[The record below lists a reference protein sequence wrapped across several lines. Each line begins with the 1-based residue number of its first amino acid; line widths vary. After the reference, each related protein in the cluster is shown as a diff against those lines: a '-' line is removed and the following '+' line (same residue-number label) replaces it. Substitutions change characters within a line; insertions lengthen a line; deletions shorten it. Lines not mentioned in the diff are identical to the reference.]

1 MESGWDFA
9 WNLAGNWLHGKLA
22 EILARN
28 WLHGEN
34 WQDLAGILPGI
45 WLEEVPA
52 APPGSPWDGG
62 WAAGSWLAER
72 LWLETGCTGKLA
84 EILARNWLHGENW
97 QDLAEILA
105 EKWLP
110 GGKLAGNWLA
120 GGNSDFPRKS
130 EFRPKPP
137 RTTNFHLKDPGIDQ
151 LESLTLVTM
160 VIVSCKFDIVH
171 AFQILV
177 SKSHFGHF

>member
-1 MESGWDFA
+1 MKIDCKLRKLKINISRRSFLLS
-9 WNLAGNWLHGKLA
+9 WN
-22 EILARN
+22 
-28 WLHGEN
+28 
-34 WQDLAGILPGI
+34 LAGILPGI
-45 WLEEVPA
+45 
-52 APPGSPWDGG
+52 
-62 WAAGSWLAER
+62 
-72 LWLETGCTGKLA
+72 WLETGCTGKLA

-137 RTTNFHLKDPGIDQ
+137 RTTNFHLKDPGTFQ
-151 LESLTLVTM
+151 LEFLTLVTM
-160 VIVSCKFDIVH
+160 V
-171 AFQILV
+171 
-177 SKSHFGHF
+177 

>member
-1 MESGWDFA
+1 MLFRSGSW
-9 WNLAGNWLHGKLA
+9 LA
-22 EILARN
+22 ERL
-28 WLHGEN
+28 
-34 WQDLAGILPGI
+34 

-105 EKWLP
+105 ENGCP
-110 GGKLAGNWLA
+110 GEN
-120 GGNSDFPRKS
+120 
-130 EFRPKPP
+130 
-137 RTTNFHLKDPGIDQ
+137 
-151 LESLTLVTM
+151 
-160 VIVSCKFDIVH
+160 
-171 AFQILV
+171 
-177 SKSHFGHF
+177 